1 MEFKTTAELIHF
13 LMIPFL
19 VIAVGAYSLR
29 KRVVDTKR
37 EEKMAELEGTEI
49 RLRIREKRMVFLQE
63 LVEELIPKVIHKKM
77 TNKEIVHLL
86 YNRIFVQRVQ

>member
-1 MEFKTTAELIHF
+1 M
-13 LMIPFL
+13 
-19 VIAVGAYSLR
+19 AVFCRINSYST
-29 KRVVDTKR
+29 VVDTKR

-63 LVEELIPKVIHKKM
+63 LVEELIPKVIDKKM

-86 YNRIFVQRVQ
+86 DEAAIAPDKTPSLTVLDCNF